1 MYKPRAYRR
10 EFISY
15 LKNGFIVLSGFNLL
29 KELFKLSSDKSQCNG
44 SSQACR
50 HQIQQGWLSSL
61 ESVHHQNS
69 YYQANK
75 IGNETRVEIHTAC
88 LVFLATVN
96 KENSNSTR
104 DFTIT
109 VELDKTGFKQY
120 NSLVSILI
128 KLSGDKCQ
136 YYAIVTMKIQ
146 SLQYL
151 YELNCAVIWGS

>member
-1 MYKPRAYRR
+1 MYEPRTYRR
-10 EFISY
+10 QFILW
-15 LKNGFIVLSGFNLL
+15 LKNVFTVLSRFNLL
-29 KELFKLSSDKSQCNG
+29 KELLKLSSDKSQCNG

-75 IGNETRVEIHTAC
+75 IGNETRVEIHSAC

-109 VELDKTGFKQY
+109 VELDKIGFKQY

-128 KLSGDKCQ
+128 KLNGDKCE
-136 YYAIVTMKIQ
+136 YYTIVTIKIPR
-146 SLQYL
+146 LQYL
-151 YELNCAVIWGS
+151 

>member
-15 LKNGFIVLSGFNLL
+15 LKNGFKVPSRFNLL

-75 IGNETRVEIHTAC
+75 IGNETRVEIHSAC

-104 DFTIT
+104 DFAIT
-109 VELDKTGFKQY
+109 VELDKMGFKQY

-128 KLSGDKCQ
+128 KLSGDKCE
-136 YYAIVTMKIQ
+136 YYATVTIKIPR
-146 SLQYL
+146 LQYL
-151 YELNCAVIWGS
+151 

>member
-15 LKNGFIVLSGFNLL
+15 LKNGFKVPSSFNLL

-75 IGNETRVEIHTAC
+75 IGNETRVEIHSAC

-104 DFTIT
+104 DFAIT
-109 VELDKTGFKQY
+109 VELDKIGFKQY

-128 KLSGDKCQ
+128 KLSGDKCE
-136 YYAIVTMKIQ
+136 YYATVIIKIPR
-146 SLQYL
+146 LQYL
-151 YELNCAVIWGS
+151 

>member
-10 EFISY
+10 QFTVCP
-15 LKNGFIVLSGFNLL
+15 KNGFKVLSSFNLL

-44 SSQACR
+44 SSQARR

-75 IGNETRVEIHTAC
+75 IGNETRVEIHSAC

-104 DFTIT
+104 DFAIT
-109 VELDKTGFKQY
+109 VALDKIGFKQY

-128 KLSGDKCQ
+128 KLSGDKCE
-136 YYAIVTMKIQ
+136 Y
-146 SLQYL
+146 
-151 YELNCAVIWGS
+151 

>member
-15 LKNGFIVLSGFNLL
+15 LKNRFKVPSSFNLL

-75 IGNETRVEIHTAC
+75 IGNETRVEIHSAC

-96 KENSNSTR
+96 KENINSTR
-104 DFTIT
+104 DFAIT
-109 VELDKTGFKQY
+109 VELDKIGFKQY

-128 KLSGDKCQ
+128 KLSGDKCE
-136 YYAIVTMKIQ
+136 YYATVTIKIPR
-146 SLQYL
+146 LQYL
-151 YELNCAVIWGS
+151 